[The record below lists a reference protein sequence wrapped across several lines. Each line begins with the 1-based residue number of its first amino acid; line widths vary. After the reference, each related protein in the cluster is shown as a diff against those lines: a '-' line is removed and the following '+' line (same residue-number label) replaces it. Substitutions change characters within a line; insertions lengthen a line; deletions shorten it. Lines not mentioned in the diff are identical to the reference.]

1 MARDYKNANKR
12 GANTERP
19 PGSWASFF
27 TGLAVGLVVAVLA
40 YYLGGFAQPRGTATR
55 TDSTVAP
62 VKDVARPTAP
72 EAPTS
77 GQGNAAVGVPAPK
90 FDFYKIL
97 PEIEVKVPESEPAAA
112 PTNEAPTNESIG
124 GASKPNG
131 AYMLQVGSFQR
142 FEEADQAKAQLA
154 LQGVHASIQRVVIN
168 GQDAWY
174 RVHIGPYAALAAAQA
189 MRSRLTQLG
198 MNAIMLRLGG
208 NEQP

>member
-12 GANTERP
+12 STTAERP

-27 TGLAVGLVVAVLA
+27 TGLAIGLVVAVLA
-40 YYLGGFAQPRGTATR
+40 YYWGGFAQPRATATR
-55 TDSTVAP
+55 TNSNAAP
-62 VKDVARPTAP
+62 VNDVPQPTTP

-77 GQGNAAVGVPAPK
+77 GQGSQTIGVPAPK

-97 PEIEVKVPESEPAAA
+97 PEIEVKVPESEPATA
-112 PTNEAPTNESIG
+112 PTNEAIAGAAKPT
-124 GASKPNG
+124 G

-174 RVHIGPYAALAAAQA
+174 RVHIGPYAALPAAQA

-198 MNAIMLRLGG
+198 MSSIMLRLGG
-208 NEQP
+208 NEPP